1 MRGTSVR
8 MTWLRIGIFV
18 GAATAACGC
27 NGTDTSSSQGSAPP
41 TNSASATPAISDQ
54 DVSDAYVYLL
64 GRLIVARQ
72 EQLDFKEGFVWN
84 QLVHRKP
91 GEVSWPNPNLDV
103 AYSEA
108 WVAVDESSC
117 TLVTVPKI
125 TGRYYT
131 VQFLNGW
138 GETLANINERNFPN
152 HPFGTFA
159 ACLKGATATIPTDAT
174 RVDLPVKYA
183 RVLARVE
190 LGRDWAGAERLQ
202 HQFALKTTG
211 TPTLRDTPKT
221 PMFADGTFPGIDAF
235 DAADLAL
242 DTEADLNPGM
252 EGLQAKARAIAKL
265 VRDPAEHAR
274 IDKVIHEKA
283 FADIEKAV
291 PNVGHGTLKNGWA
304 LPATSGTYGDDY
316 LTRTLVN
323 YAGIWA
329 NTRAEVVYYK
339 GFHDGTGAQL
349 QSDNTY
355 TLTFPKDALP
365 DQYAHYF
372 WSVIAVDAVNK
383 RVLPNP
389 LKRYLLNKQSK
400 LQYGKDG
407 SLTLYFAP
415 EKPAGVADGNWLP
428 TPKGQAYNLTFRFY
442 GPLGGVV
449 DRSYFPPPLVNAKP

>member
-1 MRGTSVR
+1 MRA
-8 MTWLRIGIFV
+8 TWHRILILV
-18 GAATAACGC
+18 VLTTATVGC
-27 NGTDTSSSQGSAPP
+27 NATGTKTAQDGGASPAPTSAAL
-41 TNSASATPAISDQ
+41 TISDQ
-54 DVSDAYVYLL
+54 DVSDAYIYLL

-72 EQLDFKEGFVWN
+72 EQLDFKERFVWN

-125 TGRYYT
+125 SGRYYT

-138 GETLANINERNFPN
+138 GETLTNINERTFPD
-152 HPFGTFA
+152 HPSGTFA
-159 ACLKGATATIPTDAT
+159 MCLKGASVTIPAEAA
-174 RVDLPVKYA
+174 RIDLPVKYS

-190 LGRDWAGAERLQ
+190 LGRDWAGAEHLQ
-202 HQFALKTTG
+202 HQFALKSTG
-211 TPTLRDTPKT
+211 TPKLRETPKT
-221 PMFADGTFPGIDAF
+221 PMFADGTFPGVEGF

-252 EGLQAKARAIAKL
+252 DALQAKVRAIAKL
-265 VRDPAEHAR
+265 VRDPGEHAR
-274 IDKVIHEKA
+274 IEKVIHDKA
-283 FADIEKAV
+283 MADIEKAV

-339 GFHDGTGAQL
+339 GFHDGAGAQL

-355 TLTFPKDALP
+355 TLTFAKDALP
-365 DQYAHYF
+365 DKYAHYF

-383 RVLPNP
+383 RV
-389 LKRYLLNKQSK
+389 
-400 LQYGKDG
+400 
-407 SLTLYFAP
+407 
-415 EKPAGVADGNWLP
+415 
-428 TPKGQAYNLTFRFY
+428 
-442 GPLGGVV
+442 
-449 DRSYFPPPLVNAKP
+449 

>member
-1 MRGTSVR
+1 MIGAVGCNSAGTGTSP
-8 MTWLRIGIFV
+8 
-18 GAATAACGC
+18 
-27 NGTDTSSSQGSAPP
+27 NPGS
-41 TNSASATPAISDQ
+41 TTPAAAPAAIADQ

-72 EQLDFKEGFVWN
+72 EQLDFKEGFAWN

-125 TGRYYT
+125 TGRYCS

-138 GETLANINERNFPN
+138 GETLANLNERSFPS
-152 HPFGTFA
+152 HPSGTFA
-159 ACLKGATATIPTDAT
+159 ACLKGSTVAIPADAV
-174 RVDLPVKYA
+174 RVDLPAKYS

-202 HQFALKTTG
+202 HQFVLKPTG
-211 TPTLRDTPKT
+211 SPQLRETPKT
-221 PMFADGTFPGIDAF
+221 PMFDANFPGVEAF
-235 DAADLAL
+235 EAAELAL
-242 DTEADLNPGM
+242 DSDVDLNQGIDKV
-252 EGLQAKARAIAKL
+252 QANARAIGKL
-265 VRDPAEHAR
+265 VRDPAERAR
-274 IDKVIHEKA
+274 IDKVIREKA
-283 FADIEKAV
+283 FADIQKAV
-291 PNVGHGTLKNGWA
+291 PNVGHGTVRNGWA
-304 LPATSGTYGDDY
+304 LPSTSGTYGDDY

-355 TLTFPKDALP
+355 TMTFPKDALP
-365 DQYAHYF
+365 DKYAHYF

-389 LKRYLLNKQSK
+389 MKRYLLNKESK
-400 LQYGKDG
+400 LQHGKDG
-407 SLTLYFAP
+407 SLTLYFGP
-415 EKPAGVADGNWLP
+415 EKPAGAPDGNWLP
-428 TPKGQAYNLTFRFY
+428 TPKGQPYNLTFRFY
-442 GPLGGVV
+442 GPLGGVD
-449 DRSYFPPPLVNAKP
+449 DRSYFPPPLVKLP

>member
-1 MRGTSVR
+1 MLKLWMRFLMAAALVGT
-8 MTWLRIGIFV
+8 
-18 GAATAACGC
+18 TACAGEK
-27 NGTDTSSSQGSAPP
+27 
-41 TNSASATPAISDQ
+41 ATPPANTDGAPAAAASSVSDQ
-54 DVSDAYVYLL
+54 DVSDAYIYLL
-64 GRLIVARQ
+64 GRLLVARQ

-117 TLVTVPKI
+117 TLVTVPAIK
-125 TGRYYT
+125 GRYYV

-138 GETLANINERNFPN
+138 GETLANINERTYPS
-152 HPFGTFA
+152 HPSGTFA
-159 ACLKGATATIPTDAT
+159 ACLKGAAVTLPAGAVRIDLPAKYT
-174 RVDLPVKYA
+174 RVLS
-183 RVLARVE
+183 RVE
-190 LGRDWAGAERLQ
+190 LGDDWEGAEQLQ
-202 HQFALKTTG
+202 HQFVLKATG
-211 TPTLRDTPKT
+211 SPKLRETPKT
-221 PMFADGTFPGIDAF
+221 PIFDEGTFPGVEAF

-242 DTEADLNPGM
+242 DSDIDLNPGM
-252 EGLQAKARAIAKL
+252 DAVQAKVRAIARL
-265 VRDPAEHAR
+265 VRDPAQHAR
-274 IDKVIHEKA
+274 IDKVIHDKA
-283 FADIEKAV
+283 FADIQKAV

-304 LPATSGTYGDDY
+304 LPSTSGTYGDDY

-355 TLTFPKDALP
+355 TMTFPKNALP
-365 DQYAHYF
+365 QKCAQYF

-389 LKRYLLNKQSK
+389 MKRYLLNRETKPH
-400 LQYGKDG
+400 YGKDG

-415 EKPAGVADGNWLP
+415 EKPAAAPDGNWLP

-442 GPLGGVV
+442 GPLGGVE
-449 DRSYFPPPLVNAKP
+449 DRSYYPPPLTKVP

>member
-1 MRGTSVR
+1 M
-8 MTWLRIGIFV
+8 I
-18 GAATAACGC
+18 
-27 NGTDTSSSQGSAPP
+27 SAM
-41 TNSASATPAISDQ
+41 ALSDQ
-54 DVSDAYVYLL
+54 DISDAYVYLL

-84 QLVHRKP
+84 RLVYRKP

-117 TLVTVPKI
+117 TLIRVPKI
-125 TGRYYT
+125 TNRYYT

-138 GETLANINERNFPN
+138 GETLVNINERTFPD
-152 HPFGTFA
+152 HPCGTFA
-159 ACLKGATATIPTDAT
+159 ICLKGTSVKIPADAR
-174 RVDLPVKYA
+174 RVDLEVKYS

-190 LGRDWAGAERLQ
+190 LGSDWAGAEVLQ
-202 HQFALKTTG
+202 RQFTLETTG
-211 TPTLRDTPKT
+211 SPKLRETPKT
-221 PMFADGTFPGIDAF
+221 PVFPDGTFPGVEAF

-242 DTEADLNPGM
+242 DTEADINPGM
-252 EGLQAKARAIAKL
+252 EALQAKVRAIARL
-265 VRDPAEHAR
+265 IRDPAERLR

-283 FADIEKAV
+283 FADIQRAL
-291 PNVGHGTLKNGWA
+291 PNVGHGVLKSGWA
-304 LPATSGTYGDDY
+304 LPATSGAYGDDY

-349 QSDNTY
+349 QSDNVY
-355 TLTFPKDALP
+355 TLTFPKEQLP
-365 DQYAHYF
+365 EQYAEYF

-389 LKRYLLNKQSK
+389 LRRYLLNKESE
-400 LQYGKDG
+400 LQYGNDG

-415 EKPAGVADGNWLP
+415 QKPPAAPDGNWLP

-449 DRSYFPPPLVNAKP
+449 DRTYFPPPLVKVQ

>member
-1 MRGTSVR
+1 MRA
-8 MTWLRIGIFV
+8 IGIRATV
-18 GAATAACGC
+18 GALIGAAVIGAAGCTAG
-27 NGTDTSSSQGSAPP
+27 NTSTTQSGSTTPP
-41 TNSASATPAISDQ
+41 TASVAPAISDQ
-54 DVSDAYVYLL
+54 DVSDAYIYLL
-64 GRLIVARQ
+64 GRLLVARQ

-91 GEVSWPNPNLDV
+91 GAVVWPNPNLDV

-108 WVAVDESSC
+108 WIAVDESSC

-138 GETLANINERNFPN
+138 GETLANINERTYPN
-152 HPFGTFA
+152 HPSGTFA
-159 ACLKGATATIPTDAT
+159 ACLKGAAITPPVGAVRI
-174 RVDLPVKYA
+174 DLPVKYT
-183 RVLARVE
+183 RVLCRVE
-190 LGRDWAGAERLQ
+190 LGDDWAGAERLQ
-202 HQFALKTTG
+202 HQFVLKATG
-211 TPTLRDTPKT
+211 SPKLRDTPKT
-221 PMFADGTFPGIDAF
+221 PMFDANFPGVEAF
-235 DAADLAL
+235 DAGDLAL
-242 DTEADLNPGM
+242 DTDADLNPGM
-252 EGLQAKARAIAKL
+252 ETLQAKVRAIATL
-265 VRDPAEHAR
+265 VHDPAEHAR
-274 IDKVIHEKA
+274 IDKVIHDKA

-291 PNVGHGTLKNGWA
+291 PNVGHGTVRNGWA

-339 GFHDGTGAQL
+339 GFHDGSGAQL
-349 QSDNTY
+349 QSDNSY

-365 DQYAHYF
+365 QKYARYF

-389 LKRYLLNKQSK
+389 MKRYLLNRETKP
-400 LQYGKDG
+400 QYGKDG

-415 EKPAGVADGNWLP
+415 GRPAGAPNGNWLP

-442 GPLGGVV
+442 GPLAGVD
-449 DRSYFPPPLVNAKP
+449 DRSYFPPPLVKMP